1 MPKGHMLS
9 DLDHPP
15 SGQPDDGRT
24 VVLSD
29 NQFQTLVDLLTPGYE
44 LSSMMLAEWQAQHAP
59 KPAETDISAK
69 VAADNE
75 AATDVAK
82 AQVPDPIPTDPPA
95 ATPEPIP
102 DPIPPAP
109 RTSVS

>member
-29 NQFQTLVDLLTPGYE
+29 NQFQTLVDLLTPGYQ
-44 LSSMMLAEWQAQHAP
+44 LSSMMLADWQAQHAP
-59 KPAETDISAK
+59 KP
-69 VAADNE
+69 
-75 AATDVAK
+75 
-82 AQVPDPIPTDPPA
+82 IPTDPPA
-95 ATPEPIP
+95 PAPEPIP

-109 RTSVS
+109 QPEPEPATGTSVS